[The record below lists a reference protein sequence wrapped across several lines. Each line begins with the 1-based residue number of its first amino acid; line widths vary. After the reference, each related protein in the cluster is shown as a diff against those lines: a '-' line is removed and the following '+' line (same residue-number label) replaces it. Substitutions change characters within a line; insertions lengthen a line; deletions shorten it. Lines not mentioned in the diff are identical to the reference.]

1 MGDWRDPLDP
11 YLDAQVVYSQYS
23 QGRDTLVKKYLP
35 GGVEEREESPRAT
48 GTPNENGAS
57 EESEMTQCCRNLLEV
72 LDELA
77 YHHSL
82 S

>member
-11 YLDAQVVYSQYS
+11 YLDAQVIYSQYS
-23 QGRDTLVKKYLP
+23 QGRSTIVKKHLP
-35 GGVEEREESPRAT
+35 GGVEEREESPGVTAT
-48 GTPNENGAS
+48 PADGGAS
-57 EESEMTQCCRNLLEV
+57 EESEKTQCCRNLLEV

>member
-11 YLDAQVVYSQYS
+11 YLDAQVIFSQYS
-23 QGRDTLVKKYLP
+23 QGRSTLVKKHLP
-35 GGVEEREESPRAT
+35 GGVEESEASSEAT
-48 GTPNENGAS
+48 AAPSANGAS
-57 EESEMTQCCRNLLEV
+57 EDSVMTQCCRNLLEV